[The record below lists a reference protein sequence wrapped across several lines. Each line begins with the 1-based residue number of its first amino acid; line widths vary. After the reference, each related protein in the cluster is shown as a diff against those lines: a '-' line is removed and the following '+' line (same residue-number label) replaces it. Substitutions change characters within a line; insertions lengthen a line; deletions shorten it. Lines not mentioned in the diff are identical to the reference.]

1 MELEICSVCLSSI
14 SNEDNLDQLIR
25 TKCCYN
31 KFHRKCFTECMKI
44 KLECP
49 LCRGNQ
55 TDHIIVIDTYPEP
68 EPRNYIKITLTIAFI
83 VFVISSSGM
92 LSICS
97 KK

>member
-14 SNEDNLDQLIR
+14 SNEDNLDQNIT
-25 TKCCYN
+25 TKCCYK

-55 TDHIIVIDTYPEP
+55 TDHIIVIDTYSEP
-68 EPRNYIKITLTIAFI
+68 HNYNKTVAYIISSAFVIFIFGIWSTLT
-83 VFVISSSGM
+83 
-92 LSICS
+92 
-97 KK
+97 KR